1 MTAPRPLDWRARPA
15 GSDKAL
21 ILFKVIACF
30 ALLGPPLGALT
41 FFALVSLSLGR
52 EIFDDLGV
60 PAAAI
65 GAFSL
70 FGLPLSYFLGGWPAT
85 LMGALVGFWQA
96 FRGPVSWAGAA
107 ALGLACGAAIAGSG
121 RWVVDGLG
129 ATRHADLALVL
140 LTCLIPT
147 LICWYVTRNAAIRP
161 PSESP

>member
-41 FFALVSLSLGR
+41 FFGLLGLSLGQ
-52 EIFDDLGV
+52 EFLDGFGV
-60 PAAAI
+60 L
-65 GAFSL
+65 GAFSI
-70 FGLPLSYFLGGWPAT
+70 FGLPLFYFVGGMPAA
-85 LMGALVGFWQA
+85 LIGALVGFWQA
-96 FRGPVSWAGAA
+96 FRGPVSWTGAA

-121 RWVVDGLG
+121 RWVVEGLG
-129 ATRHADLALVL
+129 HADLALVL

-161 PSESP
+161 PPESP